1 MTETNIFKKDEIDT
15 TFPVMIPIG
24 HNVALID
31 KEWSVNIN
39 DPKKRLDL
47 LKQVA
52 NSKMLFHII
61 NATKIYNKVTSVAG
75 ASLPA
80 TTASFD
86 LGDISEW
93 LETSKTTFYD
103 VNVGFA
109 HDSDSWLEW
118 EVKYPK
124 GQQIGGTKET
134 PEIRLTQDD
143 SPYLNPK
150 LNFIVWEDDWIPSFK
165 IFNQGAVTPRFAK
178 LRAIGWKY
186 RFIPIKEADVDF
198 NTFVTYKVLPE
209 VTVA

>member
-39 DPKKRLDL
+39 NPAEKVKL
-47 LKQVA
+47 LKEVA
-52 NSKMLFHII
+52 RNKMLFHVI
-61 NATKIYNKVTSVAG
+61 NAKKIFNKVTSVAS

-86 LGDISEW
+86 MGDISEW
-93 LETSKTTFYD
+93 LETSKSTFYD
-103 VNVGFA
+103 VNVGFI
-109 HDSDSWLEW
+109 SDTWIEW
-118 EVKYPK
+118 EIKYPK

-143 SPYLNPK
+143 SHYLNPK

-165 IFNQGAVTPRFAK
+165 VFNQDGSTPRFVK
-178 LRAIGWKY
+178 IRAIGWKY
-186 RFIPIKEADVDF
+186 KFILIKEEDVNL
-198 NTFVTYKVLPE
+198 NTFVTYKILPE